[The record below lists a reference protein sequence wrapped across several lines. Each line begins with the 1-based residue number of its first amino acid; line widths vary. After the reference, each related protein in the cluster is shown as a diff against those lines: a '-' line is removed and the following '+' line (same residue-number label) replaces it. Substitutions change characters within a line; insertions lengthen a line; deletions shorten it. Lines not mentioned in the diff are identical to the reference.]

1 LAAELGFSS
10 ARSAVVIIE
19 RLIAAGYLKRR
30 ESDRMLQLLKIPD
43 DAKDKES
50 TVEVAL
56 VGSAACGVPLLAI
69 ENIEA
74 MVPVSTRLARPGQK
88 YFLLRASGDS
98 MNEAGIQDDALVLV
112 QQQGT
117 AEDGQLVVALI
128 DDEATIKELRRSR
141 DAVVLVPR
149 SSTKKHK
156 PIVLRRDFR
165 VQGVVVAT
173 LPSLVD

>member
-1 LAAELGFSS
+1 MRKAEHRDWLRPGDRKALRLIRNRIVHTGSAPSIRGLAAELGFSS

-88 YFLLRASGDS
+88 YFL
-98 MNEAGIQDDALVLV
+98 
-112 QQQGT
+112 
-117 AEDGQLVVALI
+117 
-128 DDEATIKELRRSR
+128 
-141 DAVVLVPR
+141 
-149 SSTKKHK
+149 
-156 PIVLRRDFR
+156 
-165 VQGVVVAT
+165 
-173 LPSLVD
+173 